1 MKRFTRVKKINGIEY
16 IYEITPYYD
25 PVTKKTRH
33 HSKYLGKKLGE
44 SMTPVKTK
52 NNLPKNSYTM
62 GELLLPLQAIRELG
76 IDELLSFYLDD
87 KNVKTVL
94 GMAINRVVEP
104 DPCYLIDDWYADTM
118 LVKMYGQLPL
128 SSQTLS
134 KLLEL
139 IGGSGIAW
147 EFSRKLVERLGVVD
161 TVVFDITSISSYS
174 EHIEL
179 LEYGY
184 NRDGDGLPQ
193 LNLGLYVDKKAD
205 LPFGFDV
212 YPGSIADVSTLR
224 GTVKKIRDL
233 GIERACLV
241 IDRGFF
247 SQYNMEE
254 LAGSG
259 LDFIIAAGTKL
270 RQVKELL
277 SSSRRGIDRM
287 EYALKIEDRTI
298 YARPIVLDLDNVSVQ
313 AYCYFDP
320 VKKEEERAVF
330 TQRLMNVKA
339 TLESKAVQ
347 NWRSHRSVFEKI
359 AGRLKNYLVY
369 EFKDGRYKVS
379 FKDNAVSQRINRMGM
394 YILTYKGDFTADEC
408 LQAYRERD
416 VVEKGFD
423 QLKND
428 VKKIPLGVKKDQT
441 LRGLLFIY
449 FIALILRMRITAIMR
464 EKKLRGK
471 YTLGQMNKLLKK
483 YKQFELANGE
493 LIDSEIPK
501 KTRVLLEQLDHMPKT
516 MRR

>member
-1 MKRFTRVKKINGIEY
+1 VKSFTRVKTINGMEY

-25 PVTKKTRH
+25 PATKKTRH

-62 GELLLPLQAIRELG
+62 GELLLPLQVIRELE
-76 IDELLSFYLDD
+76 IDELLSIYLDD

-94 GMAINRVVEP
+94 SMAINRVVEP

-118 LVKMYGQLPL
+118 LAKIYGQLPL

-134 KLLEL
+134 KLLEM
-139 IGGSGIAW
+139 IGDSGLAW
-147 EFSRKLVERLGVVD
+147 EFSRKFVEKLGVVD

-174 EHIEL
+174 ELIEM

-184 NRDGDGLPQ
+184 NRDKDGLPQ
-193 LNLGLYVDKKAD
+193 LNLGLYVDKKAGV
-205 LPFGFDV
+205 PFGFDV
-212 YPGSIADVSTLR
+212 YPGSIVDMSTLK
-224 GTVKKIRDL
+224 GTIKKIRDL
-233 GIERACLV
+233 GIEKTCLV

-254 LAGSG
+254 LAASG
-259 LDFIIAAGTKL
+259 LDFIVPATTKL
-270 RQVKELL
+270 KQVKELL
-277 SSSRRGIDRM
+277 SESRRGIDRM
-287 EYALKIEDRTI
+287 EYAYKIEDRTI
-298 YARPIVLDLDNVSVQ
+298 YARPVILNLENVSVP

-320 VKKEEERAVF
+320 AKKEEDRAIF

-339 TLESKAVQ
+339 VLEGLKIQSWK
-347 NWRSHRSVFEKI
+347 NHRSVFEKT
-359 AGRLKNYLVY
+359 AWRLENYLSY
-369 EFKDGRYKVS
+369 EFKDGKYNVS

-394 YILTYKGDFTADEC
+394 YILTYNGTFSPDEC
-408 LQAYRERD
+408 LLTYRERD

-428 VKKIPLGVKKDQT
+428 VKKIPLNVKKDDT

-449 FIALILRMRITAIMR
+449 FIALILRMRINSIMR

-471 YTLGQMNKLLKK
+471 YTLNQMNKLLKK
-483 YKQFELANGE
+483 YKKFELANSE

-501 KTRVLLEQLDHMPKT
+501 KTRQLLEQLDHMPKT
-516 MRR
+516 MGR

>member
-1 MKRFTRVKKINGIEY
+1 MRSFTRVKKINGIEY

-25 PVTKKTRH
+25 PATKKTRH
-33 HSKYLGKKLGE
+33 HSKYLGKKLGD

-52 NNLPKNSYTM
+52 NNLPKNCYTM
-62 GELLLPLQAIRELG
+62 GELLLPMQAVRELG

-94 GMAINRVVEP
+94 SMAINRVVEP
-104 DPCYLIDDWYADTM
+104 DPCYLIEDWYADTM
-118 LVKMYGQLPL
+118 LVKIYGQLPL
-128 SSQTLS
+128 SGQTLS

-139 IGGSGIAW
+139 IGDSGLAW
-147 EFSRKLVERLGVVD
+147 EFSKRLVERLGVVD
-161 TVVFDITSISSYS
+161 TVVFDITSLGSYS
-174 EHIEL
+174 ELIEM

-184 NRDGDGLPQ
+184 NRDKDGNPQ
-193 LNLGLYVDKKAD
+193 VNLGLYVDRKAD

-212 YPGSIADVSTLR
+212 YPGSIVDVSTLKN
-224 GTVKKIRDL
+224 TIKKIRSL
-233 GIERACLV
+233 GIDKTCLV

-247 SQYNMEE
+247 SQDNVEE
-254 LAGSG
+254 LAASG
-259 LDFIIAAGTKL
+259 LDFIMPATGKL

-277 SSSRRGIDRM
+277 SGSRRGIDHM
-287 EYALKIEDRTI
+287 EYAHKIEDRTI
-298 YARPIVLDLDNVSVQ
+298 YARPVTLNLDNVSVQ

-320 VKKEEERAVF
+320 VKKEEDRTVF

-339 TLESKAVQ
+339 ALEGLNIQ
-347 NWRSHRSVFEKI
+347 NWKNHRSVFEKT
-359 AGRLKNYLVY
+359 AGSLENYLSY
-369 EFKDGRYKVS
+369 EFKDGKYKVW
-379 FKDNAVSQRINRMGM
+379 FKDNAVSRRINRMGV
-394 YILTYKGDFTADEC
+394 YLLTYKGNFGADEC
-408 LQAYRERD
+408 LLTYRERD

-428 VKKIPLGVKKDQT
+428 VKKIPLGVKKDDT

-449 FIALILRMRITAIMR
+449 FVALILRMRINAIMR

-483 YKQFELANGE
+483 YKKFELANGE

-501 KTRVLLEQLDHMPKT
+501 KTRMLLEQLDHMPKT
-516 MRR
+516 VGR